1 MKGLRFLF
9 GSALFLMMS
18 SVAAMAQSIQTD
30 YDHSFNLGRLKTF
43 DFHQQA
49 RKPGDPLSASP
60 MNDRRIHNA
69 IDTQLRAN
77 GFSAM
82 TTGPDFLISYY
93 VTTRKGL
100 DIRDNP
106 FGLFQRMGSVNVNQI
121 TEGYIVVVFVDCA
134 TQQEVWRGYVTGT
147 IDLKD
152 LDQDVNKGIAK
163 LGQKF
168 VKRSIRKEIRS
179 KKKVQSSTFRVQL
192 VLRRKPRDASK
203 MLLNPE
209 PKLYILTMAKS

>member
-1 MKGLRFLF
+1 
-9 GSALFLMMS
+9 
-18 SVAAMAQSIQTD
+18 
-30 YDHSFNLGRLKTF
+30 
-43 DFHQQA
+43 
-49 RKPGDPLSASP
+49 
-60 MNDRRIHNA
+60 
-69 IDTQLRAN
+69 
-77 GFSAM
+77 
-82 TTGPDFLISYY
+82 
-93 VTTRKGL
+93 
-100 DIRDNP
+100 
-106 FGLFQRMGSVNVNQI
+106 MGSVNVNQI
-121 TEGYIVVVFVDCA
+121 TEGYIVVVFVDRA

-163 LGQKF
+163 LVQKF